1 MSDLSFEQL
10 LEESLKTIH
19 TGEIV
24 TGKVIDVKED
34 EIILNIGY
42 KSDGIISKSEYSNDS
57 SVNLQDVV
65 KVGDEMEAKIL
76 KVNDGE
82 GQVALSYKRLA
93 ADRGN
98 KRLEEAFENAEVLT
112 ATVTQ
117 VLSGGLTVEVEGTRI
132 FIPASLVSDGFES
145 NLEKYN
151 GQEIEFVITEFNP
164 KKRRVIGNRKQLIAA
179 QKAAA
184 KEALFAKIEEGMT
197 VTGKIKNITEF
208 GAFVDL
214 DGADGL
220 LHVSEMSWGRVG
232 RPKNMFSVGQEVTA
246 YIKEIKGDKI
256 ALSMKFPG
264 ENPWEKA
271 AVAFAAGNVVSG
283 KIARMTDFG
292 AFVEL
297 AEGIDALLHVSQIS
311 RTRVEKPADVLKVG
325 QVIEAQVVEFNGEDK
340 RISLSMKA
348 LEPAPVQEAP
358 APAPKEEEPVVV
370 LEQPEAPTLAGM
382 IQAAVEAAEN

>member
-1 MSDLSFEQL
+1 
-10 LEESLKTIH
+10 
-19 TGEIV
+19 
-24 TGKVIDVKED
+24 
-34 EIILNIGY
+34 
-42 KSDGIISKSEYSNDS
+42 
-57 SVNLQDVV
+57 
-65 KVGDEMEAKIL
+65 
-76 KVNDGE
+76 
-82 GQVALSYKRLA
+82 
-93 ADRGN
+93 
-98 KRLEEAFENAEVLT
+98 
-112 ATVTQ
+112 
-117 VLSGGLTVEVEGTRI
+117 
-132 FIPASLVSDGFES
+132 
-145 NLEKYN
+145 
-151 GQEIEFVITEFNP
+151 
-164 KKRRVIGNRKQLIAA
+164 
-179 QKAAA
+179 
-184 KEALFAKIEEGMT
+184 
-197 VTGKIKNITEF
+197 
-208 GAFVDL
+208 
-214 DGADGL
+214 
-220 LHVSEMSWGRVG
+220 
-232 RPKNMFSVGQEVTA
+232 MFSVGQEVTA